1 MGLIT
6 TKGLYYKGAVGHPIP
21 LKNCPFCGDEAV
33 LEPHSV
39 MIPEAK
45 AYHVI
50 CTRCSVRMPSVFV
63 KKGRPNAE
71 LDAQVRACLY
81 WNQRAPSEEE
91 RRNEFDMQVSDIVN
105 KIIEDEAE
113 REAERQQIIREQE
126 QERQERMKSI
136 KMEVIAQ

>member
-6 TKGLYYKGAVGHPIP
+6 SKGLCYKRAVATPIP

-63 KKGRPNAE
+63 KNDKPNAE
-71 LDAQVRACLY
+71 LYAQVRACLY

-105 KIIEDEAE
+105 KIIVDEAE
-113 REAERQQIIREQE
+113 REAERQQIIKE